1 MRPESDEFTPD
12 LLCLRSQ
19 LNKCMAQFM
28 NTKLKFSDL
37 NRLQRISCTKE
48 LRTQME
54 ERMGELLQSE
64 LQKSLDNIAGAE
76 TEE

>member
-1 MRPESDEFTPD
+1 
-12 LLCLRSQ
+12 
-19 LNKCMAQFM
+19 MAQFM